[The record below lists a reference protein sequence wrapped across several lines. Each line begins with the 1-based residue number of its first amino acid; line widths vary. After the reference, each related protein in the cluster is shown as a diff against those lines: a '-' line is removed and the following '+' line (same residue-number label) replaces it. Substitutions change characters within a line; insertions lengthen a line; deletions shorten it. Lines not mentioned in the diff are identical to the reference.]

1 MRKQSKDITN
11 DFLSNCGCQSLR
23 LLFSFCSLLGFLS
36 HPDKVKLAV
45 NQTIEDVSNYFVDLT
60 KAYKALTDETV
71 RENLRL
77 YGNPDGKQDFKVG
90 IALPPWI
97 IESSNNGW
105 VLGSYALLIGG
116 VLPYFVGRWWF
127 GSRKYTKDGVQGR
140 TAESF
145 FKALGEDDTI
155 TDVVRTFAQGWQFE
169 ANTVSFP
176 ADLDAG
182 LRNKVEQALGSEQ
195 WIRVSKARILMI
207 LIPSA
212 SKTLIRVSLVLHSK
226 HSPFSTLICSEFR

>member
-1 MRKQSKDITN
+1 M
-11 DFLSNCGCQSLR
+11 
-23 LLFSFCSLLGFLS
+23 
-36 HPDKVKLAV
+36 KLAV

-105 VLGSYALLIGG
+105 VLGSYAILFGG
-116 VLPYFVGRWWF
+116 LLPYFVGRWWF

-145 FKALGEDDTI
+145 FKGLGEDDTL
-155 TDVVRTFAQGWQFE
+155 TDVVRVFAQGSQFE
-169 ANTVSFP
+169 EDATTSTVQF
-176 ADLDAG
+176 DEG
-182 LRNKVEQALGSEQ
+182 LRKKVEEATGQDYWHILSKVCSSVLFTFISNIIVSIRAQTGPPSELLYFCTP
-195 WIRVSKARILMI
+195 IY
-207 LIPSA
+207 
-212 SKTLIRVSLVLHSK
+212 
-226 HSPFSTLICSEFR
+226 